1 MTKIQKRFWVVYM
14 EIYKMIKNLD
24 NVKKGKIGENIAKKY
39 LISLGMTIICSNY
52 RTKFGEIDIIAR
64 DRDYLVF
71 IEVKYRRDE
80 HEGDPAE
87 AVDAR
92 KQARILRTARY
103 YMTHYHISEDT
114 PCRFDVV
121 AVLGSNVRL
130 IRDAFWCG

>member
-1 MTKIQKRFWVVYM
+1 MNTK
-14 EIYKMIKNLD
+14 
-24 NVKKGKIGENIAKKY
+24 A
-39 LISLGMTIICSNY
+39 
-52 RTKFGEIDIIAR
+52 
-64 DRDYLVF
+64 
-71 IEVKYRRDE
+71 
-80 HEGDPAE
+80 DPAE

-103 YMTHYHISEDT
+103 YMTRYHISEDT

>member
-1 MTKIQKRFWVVYM
+1 M
-14 EIYKMIKNLD
+14 EIHSTAVPSELNMKLWR
-24 NVKKGKIGENIAKKY
+24 VNISPGTVIRFSAR
-39 LISLGMTIICSNY
+39 NF
-52 RTKFGEIDIIAR
+52 RRRQGEIDIIAR

-87 AVDAR
+87 AVDAAS
-92 KQARILRTARY
+92 QARILRTARY
-103 YMTHYHISEDT
+103 YMTRYHISEDT

>member
-1 MTKIQKRFWVVYM
+1 M
-14 EIYKMIKNLD
+14 
-24 NVKKGKIGENIAKKY
+24 KKGVCSSKAVGNQYEALAAEY
-39 LISLGMTIICSNY
+39 LQKEGYDIIERNFHC
-52 RTKFGEIDIIAR
+52 RQGEIDLIAR
-64 DRDYLVF
+64 DGNTLVF
-71 IEVKYRRDE
+71 VEVKYRKDLTAGE
-80 HEGDPAE
+80 PAE

-103 YMTHYHISEDT
+103 YMTRYHISEDT

>member
-1 MTKIQKRFWVVYM
+1 M
-14 EIYKMIKNLD
+14 EIYSTAVPSELNMKPWRVNISPGTVIRFSAGISAVAR
-24 NVKKGKIGENIAKKY
+24 VK
-39 LISLGMTIICSNY
+39 LILSQEIETTWFLSRSN
-52 RTKFGEIDIIAR
+52 T
-64 DRDYLVF
+64 
-71 IEVKYRRDE
+71 DE

-103 YMTHYHISEDT
+103 YMTRYHISEDT

>member
-1 MTKIQKRFWVVYM
+1 M
-14 EIYKMIKNLD
+14 EIHSTAVPSELNMKPWR
-24 NVKKGKIGENIAKKY
+24 VNISPGTVIRFSAE
-39 LISLGMTIICSNY
+39 ISAVARVRL
-52 RTKFGEIDIIAR
+52 IIAR

-103 YMTHYHISEDT
+103 YMTRYHISEDT

>member
-1 MTKIQKRFWVVYM
+1 MGERNFHLHG
-14 EIYKMIKNLD
+14 NSF
-24 NVKKGKIGENIAKKY
+24 NRRAIGTEYETLACEY
-39 LISLGMTIICSNY
+39 LTRARLSDSLPEFPGC
-52 RTKFGEIDIIAR
+52 RQGEIDIIAR

-103 YMTHYHISEDT
+103 YMTRYHISEDT
-114 PCRFDVV
+114 PVPVCGGGGCL
-121 AVLGSNVRL
+121 AVT
-130 IRDAFWCG
+130 

>member
-1 MTKIQKRFWVVYM
+1 M
-14 EIYKMIKNLD
+14 EIHSTAVPSELNMKLWRVNISPGTVIRFSAGISAVAR
-24 NVKKGKIGENIAKKY
+24 VK
-39 LISLGMTIICSNY
+39 LILSQ
-52 RTKFGEIDIIAR
+52 

-103 YMTHYHISEDT
+103 YMTRYHISEDT

>member
-1 MTKIQKRFWVVYM
+1 MKPWRVNISSGTVIRFSAGISAVAR
-14 EIYKMIKNLD
+14 
-24 NVKKGKIGENIAKKY
+24 VKPDTPAP
-39 LISLGMTIICSNY
+39 
-52 RTKFGEIDIIAR
+52 
-64 DRDYLVF
+64 DRDNHAI

-103 YMTHYHISEDT
+103 YMTRYHISEDT

>member
-1 MTKIQKRFWVVYM
+1 M
-14 EIYKMIKNLD
+14 EIHSTAVPSELNMKLWRVNISSGTVIRFSAGISAVAR
-24 NVKKGKIGENIAKKY
+24 VK
-39 LISLGMTIICSNY
+39 LILSQ
-52 RTKFGEIDIIAR
+52 EIETTW
-64 DRDYLVF
+64 VF

>member
-1 MTKIQKRFWVVYM
+1 M
-14 EIYKMIKNLD
+14 EIHSTAVPSELNMKPWRVNISPGTVIRFSAGISAVAR
-24 NVKKGKIGENIAKKY
+24 VK
-39 LISLGMTIICSNY
+39 LILSQEIETIWFLSRSNTAAMN
-52 RTKFGEIDIIAR
+52 TK
-64 DRDYLVF
+64 
-71 IEVKYRRDE
+71 
-80 HEGDPAE
+80 

-103 YMTHYHISEDT
+103 YMTRYHISEDT

>member
-1 MTKIQKRFWVVYM
+1 M
-14 EIYKMIKNLD
+14 EIHSTAVPSEVNMKLWRVNHLTRHGYQILCRNFR
-24 NVKKGKIGENIAKKY
+24 
-39 LISLGMTIICSNY
+39 C
-52 RTKFGEIDIIAR
+52 RQGEIDIIAK

-103 YMTHYHISEDT
+103 YMTRLHISEDT
-114 PCRFDVV
+114 PCPV
-121 AVLGSNVRL
+121 
-130 IRDAFWCG
+130 

>member
-1 MTKIQKRFWVVYM
+1 MKPWRVNISPGMVIRFSA
-14 EIYKMIKNLD
+14 
-24 NVKKGKIGENIAKKY
+24 G
-39 LISLGMTIICSNY
+39 ISAV
-52 RTKFGEIDIIAR
+52 AR
-64 DRDYLVF
+64 VF

-92 KQARILRTARY
+92 KKARILRTARY
-103 YMTHYHISEDT
+103 YMTRYHISEDT

>member
-1 MTKIQKRFWVVYM
+1 MGERNFHLHG
-14 EIYKMIKNLD
+14 NSF
-24 NVKKGKIGENIAKKY
+24 NRRAIGTEYETLACEY
-39 LISLGMTIICSNY
+39 LTRHGYQILCRNF
-52 RTKFGEIDIIAR
+52 R
-64 DRDYLVF
+64 YLVF

-103 YMTHYHISEDT
+103 YMTRYHISEDT

>member
-1 MTKIQKRFWVVYM
+1 MGQNKRMEGSRYEQLAARYLEQK
-14 EIYKMIKNLD
+14 
-24 NVKKGKIGENIAKKY
+24 
-39 LISLGMTIICSNY
+39 GMDVLELNY
-52 RTKFGEIDIIAR
+52 RCRTGEIDIIAR
-64 DRDYLVF
+64 DGGYLVF
-71 IEVKYRRDE
+71 VEVKYRRSSE
-80 HEGDPAE
+80 AGDPAE

-103 YMTHYHISEDT
+103 YMTRYHISEDT

>member
-1 MTKIQKRFWVVYM
+1 M
-14 EIYKMIKNLD
+14 EIHSTAVPSELNMKPWR
-24 NVKKGKIGENIAKKY
+24 VNI
-39 LISLGMTIICSNY
+39 SPGMV
-52 RTKFGEIDIIAR
+52 IIAR

-92 KQARILRTARY
+92 KQVRILRTARY
-103 YMTHYHISEDT
+103 YMTRYHISEDT